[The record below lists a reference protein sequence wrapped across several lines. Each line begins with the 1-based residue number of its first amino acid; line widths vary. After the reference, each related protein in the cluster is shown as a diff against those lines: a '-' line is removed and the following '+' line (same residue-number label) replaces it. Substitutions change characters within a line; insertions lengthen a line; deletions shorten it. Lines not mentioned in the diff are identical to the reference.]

1 MRFGDELLPT
11 IPNILDETIQVAL
24 TAVLIYVLYGTLSN
38 RLALIVLLIPL
49 LIDSD
54 HLLPLYSE
62 GIKAFHSMMFISLL
76 SLAFVIYGLKKH
88 NRSIMFMGGV
98 AYSAGVLN
106 ISIDLLEGG
115 RINFLYPFMSD
126 SYVLVPGE
134 SSYLS
139 ILTLLI
145 YSLMAAYAFRIYLD
159 LERKDL
165 TGEPQTG
172 HS

>member
-1 MRFGDELLPT
+1 M
-11 IPNILDETIQVAL
+11 
-24 TAVLIYVLYGTLSN
+24 LIYILYGTLTS
-38 RLALIVLLIPL
+38 RLALIALSIPL

-62 GIKAFHSMMFISLL
+62 GIKAFHSMMFISI
-76 SLAFVIYGLKKH
+76 LALIFVVYGLKRS

-98 AYSAGVLN
+98 AYSIGVLN
-106 ISIDLLEGG
+106 ISVDLLEGG
-115 RINFLYPFMSD
+115 HINFLYPFMSD

-139 ILTLLI
+139 VFTLLI
-145 YSLMAAYAFRIYLD
+145 YSLMAAYALRIYLD